1 MGTPD
6 HTKHRQWRWT
16 HCSRGPGEQG
26 AFRTGADAGVSEWLG
41 WMGCCGIS
49 AAQAVSTGLAG
60 TSAVSRDKLGNWEE
74 QQGGSTGAYRWVRG
88 GWWEAR
94 SDTQRESDRQ
104 DHSRWGWR
112 TYSPLPL
119 HVSSHDLFIIVLLFL
134 YVFLEY
140 LCGINT
146 QSLNLCILSQ
156 ELWMAGY
163 SFPPTEDGSCPFL
176 CLSHLHHLPS
186 PKLLLEY
193 CQDWSLQFE
202 WVENAFSCFACRL

>member
-1 MGTPD
+1 MNSLLSWARWARGLQNWGWP
-6 HTKHRQWRWT
+6 WRLRVAGVDGLLWNL
-16 HCSRGPGEQG
+16 CCPACLYWLGRYECREQG
-26 AFRTGADAGVSEWLG
+26 QTWQLGGTAGRQDRSLQMSERRMVRG
-41 WMGCCGIS
+41 EVRHT
-49 AAQAVSTGLAG
+49 A
-60 TSAVSRDKLGNWEE
+60 
-74 QQGGSTGAYRWVRG
+74 WVRPSG
-88 GWWEAR
+88 PQQVRVENIL
-94 SDTQRESDRQ
+94 
-104 DHSRWGWR
+104 
-112 TYSPLPL
+112 SPTL
-119 HVSSHDLFIIVLLFL
+119 HVSSHDLFIIILLFL